1 MQQVQ
6 EPAPAEGPIGRGRL
20 DGHSSKENNPGRWPR
35 HGIANVMRIA
45 SKIFVSVPRRSV
57 SLAGNTLV

>member
-35 HGIANVMRIA
+35 HGIANVMGIA
-45 SKIFVSVPRRSV
+45 SKIFVSVPRGSV
-57 SLAGNTLV
+57 SLAGNNLV